1 MKDMDRL
8 GVGQRASGPRVV
20 LGDDV
25 CGGALW
31 SPAAVDV
38 RLVEAFDNLKRC
50 GFRAGDRPGQPR
62 VAWPE
67 VARDLGLID
76 QIDLETEVRLAPPS
90 MSAYDRM
97 VEALQWL
104 LVFKDDPRQRIL
116 MSARASGAKWPRIRR
131 VDGRDEKTLRKYY
144 DIGLARI
151 AARLNSAR

>member
-8 GVGQRASGPRVV
+8 SVGHRAGQVVGSGSAECTGV
-20 LGDDV
+20 
-25 CGGALW
+25 LW
-31 SPAAVDV
+31 TPAAVDV

-50 GFRAGDRPGQPR
+50 GFRAGDRSGQPR
-62 VAWPE
+62 AAWPE

-90 MSAYDRM
+90 MAAYDRM

-151 AARLNSAR
+151 AARLNSSR